1 MTTTF
6 NPGDLIAYPRE
17 WQHERR
23 YKVLRRHPANRH
35 GVVAYDLLDDETG
48 LVFMRIQLNHCVK
61 VGEDCSRRLAS

>member
-23 YKVLRRHPANRH
+23 YKVLRRHVNSR
-35 GVVAYDLLDDETG
+35 GSVTYDLLDDDLG
-48 LVFMRIQLNHCVK
+48 LTFKRISLHGCVK

>member
-23 YKVLRRHPANRH
+23 YKVLRRHVNSR
-35 GVVAYDLLDDETG
+35 GSVTYDLLDDETG
-48 LVFMRIQLNHCVK
+48 LTFKRIQLSHCVL